1 MANYR
6 ISETAKADLR
16 RIYRRGVRQHGE
28 AQADRYYDAFFER
41 FKLLA
46 EQPCPYQAVDDIREG
61 YRRSVCGV
69 DSIYYRVDGDTVE
82 IMSIIG
88 QQDLEDWL

>member
-28 AQADRYYDAFFER
+28 SQADRYYDAFFER
-41 FKLLA
+41 FELLA
-46 EQPCPYQAVDDIREG
+46 EQPYLYQAVDDIREG